1 MTRFASCRRNYN
13 RHGRRDCFDREEAVS
28 NAVEYVIVTGVMLI
42 LLVFTVI
49 LANYIFIEGP
59 SDTLKHNSYLDTGER
74 LSARI
79 VDMHMLAPESG
90 RIVTGVDVPREIA
103 GKGYDIRVSP
113 AIDDSGTG
121 QYLAVGDGQPAYALY
136 VRGIETAPALKGN
149 FTGDGEYTLEY
160 DSEGVW

>member
-1 MTRFASCRRNYN
+1 
-13 RHGRRDCFDREEAVS
+13 
-28 NAVEYVIVTGVMLI
+28 MLI

-90 RIVTGVDVPREIA
+90 RIVMRVDVPREIA
-103 GKGYDIRVSP
+103 GNGYDIRVSP

-121 QYLAVGDGQPAYALY
+121 QYLVSHVAGAILGLTGATESPVGTEIPVDVA
-136 VRGIETAPALKGN
+136 
-149 FTGDGEYTLEY
+149 
-160 DSEGVW
+160 